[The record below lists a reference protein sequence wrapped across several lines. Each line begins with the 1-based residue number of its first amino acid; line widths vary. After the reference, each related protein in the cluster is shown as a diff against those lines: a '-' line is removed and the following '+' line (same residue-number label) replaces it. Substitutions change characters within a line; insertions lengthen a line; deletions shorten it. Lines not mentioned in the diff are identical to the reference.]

1 MLRAQIILYSF
12 CLGEPGARLGTQL
25 VQEAHNGAL
34 RVQRLDVQLGW
45 SRDAQV
51 TEAVANLPTVD
62 KVSREEVD
70 HYEEDY
76 Y

>member
-1 MLRAQIILYSF
+1 MLRAQVILYSF
-12 CLGEPGARLGTQL
+12 CLGEPGVRLGTLL
-25 VQEAHNGAL
+25 VQEAHSRAL
-34 RVQRLDVQLGW
+34 RVHRLDVQLGW

-51 TEAVANLPTVD
+51 VEALLDNVG
-62 KVSREEVD
+62 REEVD

>member
-51 TEAVANLPTVD
+51 VEALLDNVG
-62 KVSREEVD
+62 REEVD